1 MSDLQYPQVTQTQLE
16 LWLDNPVTQALVKC
30 FEWYQKDIQDEINSG
45 SCVDSSNAD
54 LTSSNIHLR
63 LGQIQAMITASEFT
77 GVLDRYKMIE
87 PEEEKELEV
96 A

>member
-1 MSDLQYPQVTQTQLE
+1 MSDLQYKQVTQPQLE
-16 LWLDNPVTQALVKC
+16 LWLDNPVTLALLKC
-30 FEWYQKDIQDEINSG
+30 FDWYKKDIQDEINSG

-63 LGQIQAMITASEFT
+63 LGQIQALTTAGELT
-77 GVLDRYKMIE
+77 DVLDRYKMIE
-87 PEEEKELEV
+87 PKEEKELEV